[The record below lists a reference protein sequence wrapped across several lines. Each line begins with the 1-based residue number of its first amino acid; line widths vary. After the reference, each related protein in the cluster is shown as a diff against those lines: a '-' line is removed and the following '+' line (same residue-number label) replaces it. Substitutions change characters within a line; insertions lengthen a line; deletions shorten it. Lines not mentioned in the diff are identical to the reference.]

1 MINYLFS
8 NLPNIMYVLFLKISD
23 MGYKAI
29 IPVIFVIVARLL
41 IKDMPKWIRYFL
53 WMIVFIS
60 LVLPVSIPSPLS
72 IYNLLPEKMLDVDVA
87 SEVKQVDM
95 DEAYGTDT
103 NTEVTYIYEVTN
115 EDMDIVETNYSYE
128 ESFNYLPTEVIH
140 YKNNGTAI
148 IALIWL
154 IGIAVFITYFI
165 VSSIRLRKNLDEAV
179 LLNDNVWACDNVN
192 SPFVLGVINP
202 KIYLSSSMDKEHV
215 DYVIM
220 HEKMHM
226 HSKDQ
231 LLKYIAFFLLMIY
244 WMNPVIWIAYIL
256 FCRDIEFICDENVIK
271 NLDNDARIAYTK
283 ALLACSTQKKKM
295 NISPIA
301 FGEIGIKNR
310 IKSVLE
316 YKKVPV
322 WLNIV
327 VIAIIAGL
335 GVSLITVRTMAS
347 SSEESENDQ
356 GIDYLPS
363 EESAN
368 AQSIEYL
375 PFEETE
381 NVQATDYKPSEN
393 NIDVS
398 ELGYYPDN
406 WVNINP
412 AKVDT
417 SMSTGADGTKL
428 YYSDK
433 DIFIFGGYYGLF
445 VYDMNEQQVIRS
457 VDLSE
462 IGCDKTQGDE
472 YCEINVTAK
481 GDKVFL
487 HIINSDTM
495 YVYDV
500 ENSIMTLMLYDLS
513 SYELYESEPTVF
525 LVDDTTISDIA
536 YKADLEASSYIKIF
550 EEYDIENFNNGLMNN

>member
-1 MINYLFS
+1 MISYLFS

-29 IPVIFVIVARLL
+29 IPVLFVIVARLL

-60 LVLPVSIPSPLS
+60 LVLPLSIPSPFS
-72 IYNLLPEKMLDVDVA
+72 IYNLLPEEMLDVDVVYEA
-87 SEVKQVDM
+87 KQADM
-95 DEAYGTDT
+95 DEVYGTDT
-103 NTEVTYIYEVTN
+103 NSEVTYIYEVTDEEMDTVESDI
-115 EDMDIVETNYSYE
+115 EDTNYAYE
-128 ESFNYLPTEVIH
+128 ESITYLPTEVVH
-140 YKNNGTAI
+140 YKNNPLAI
-148 IALIWL
+148 IALIWIL
-154 IGIAVFITYFI
+154 GIFSFVTYFI
-165 VSSIRLRKNLDEAV
+165 ISTIKLRKRLDEAV
-179 LLNDNVWACDNVN
+179 LLNDNVWSCDNVD

-283 ALLACSTQKKKM
+283 ALLACSTQKKKL

-347 SSEESENDQ
+347 SSEESENEQ
-356 GIDYLPS
+356 RIDYLPS
-363 EESAN
+363 EELAN

-393 NIDVS
+393 DIDVR
-398 ELGYYPDN
+398 EHNYYSDNYYSDN

-428 YYSDK
+428 YYADK

-500 ENSIMTLMLYDLS
+500 ENSIMTLEPYDLS

-525 LVDDTTISDIA
+525 IVNDTTIGDIGYNTDMA
-536 YKADLEASSYIKIF
+536 ASSYIRIF
-550 EEYDIENFNNGLMNN
+550 SNDN

>member
-8 NLPNIMYVLFLKISD
+8 NLPNITYVLFLKISD

-29 IPVIFVIVARLL
+29 IPVLFVIVARLL

-60 LVLPVSIPSPLS
+60 LVLPLSIPSPFS
-72 IYNLLPEKMLDVDVA
+72 IYNLLPEEMLDVDVVYEA
-87 SEVKQVDM
+87 KQADM
-95 DEAYGTDT
+95 DEVYGTDT
-103 NTEVTYIYEVTN
+103 NSEVTYIYEVSD
-115 EDMDIVETNYSYE
+115 EDMDTVESDIEDTNYAYE
-128 ESFNYLPTEVIH
+128 ESITYLPTEVVH
-140 YKNNGTAI
+140 YKNNPLAI
-148 IALIWL
+148 IALIWIL
-154 IGIAVFITYFI
+154 GIFSFVTYFI
-165 VSSIRLRKNLDEAV
+165 ISSIKLRKRLDEAV
-179 LLNDNVWACDNVN
+179 LLNDNVWSCDNVD

-202 KIYLSSSMDKEHV
+202 KIYLSSSMDKEYV

-283 ALLACSTQKKKM
+283 ALLACSTQKKKL

-356 GIDYLPS
+356 
-363 EESAN
+363 
-368 AQSIEYL
+368 SIEYL
-375 PFEETE
+375 PFEEAE
-381 NVQATDYKPSEN
+381 NMQATDYKPSEN
-393 NIDVS
+393 DIDVR
-398 ELGYYPDN
+398 EHNYYPGN

-412 AKVDT
+412 AKVDI

-428 YYSDK
+428 YYADK

-495 YVYDV
+495 YVYEV
-500 ENSIMTLMLYDLS
+500 ENSIMTLEPYDLS

-525 LVDDTTISDIA
+525 IVNDTTIGDVGYNTDMA
-536 YKADLEASSYIKIF
+536 ASSYIRIF
-550 EEYDIENFNNGLMNN
+550 SNDN

>member
-1 MINYLFS
+1 
-8 NLPNIMYVLFLKISD
+8 
-23 MGYKAI
+23 
-29 IPVIFVIVARLL
+29 
-41 IKDMPKWIRYFL
+41 
-53 WMIVFIS
+53 
-60 LVLPVSIPSPLS
+60 
-72 IYNLLPEKMLDVDVA
+72 
-87 SEVKQVDM
+87 
-95 DEAYGTDT
+95 
-103 NTEVTYIYEVTN
+103 
-115 EDMDIVETNYSYE
+115 
-128 ESFNYLPTEVIH
+128 
-140 YKNNGTAI
+140 
-148 IALIWL
+148 
-154 IGIAVFITYFI
+154 
-165 VSSIRLRKNLDEAV
+165 
-179 LLNDNVWACDNVN
+179 
-192 SPFVLGVINP
+192 
-202 KIYLSSSMDKEHV
+202 
-215 DYVIM
+215 
-220 HEKMHM
+220 
-226 HSKDQ
+226 
-231 LLKYIAFFLLMIY
+231 
-244 WMNPVIWIAYIL
+244 
-256 FCRDIEFICDENVIK
+256 
-271 NLDNDARIAYTK
+271 
-283 ALLACSTQKKKM
+283 M

-356 GIDYLPS
+356 RIDYLPS

-375 PFEETE
+375 PFEEAE
-381 NVQATDYKPSEN
+381 NVQTTDYKPSEN
-393 NIDVS
+393 DIDVR
-398 ELGYYPDN
+398 EHNYYPGN

-412 AKVDT
+412 AKIDAN
-417 SMSTGADGTKL
+417 MSTGADGTKL
-428 YYSDK
+428 YYADK

-500 ENSIMTLMLYDLS
+500 ENSIMTLEPYDLS

-525 LVDDTTISDIA
+525 IVNDTTIGDIGYNTDMA
-536 YKADLEASSYIKIF
+536 ASSYIRIF
-550 EEYDIENFNNGLMNN
+550 SNDN